1 MPKTKAK
8 GATPRTA
15 TAIPEPEP
23 APSPAPQASPNGSRP
38 AALVTGASRG
48 IGRATCLRL
57 ARDGYDIIALARN
70 EAELEALGI
79 EIAQIGRK
87 CRLIAL
93 DLAHPPAIAATL
105 YGVHVDVLVNNAGMA
120 VSKPFTELAPDEWHR
135 MIDVNV
141 NALYHVTRA
150 VLPGMIERGHG
161 HVCTIGS
168 IAGRSAFIGGSC
180 YSGTKAFV
188 TAWSESLMLEVRDR
202 GVKVSVVMPG
212 GVATEFGG
220 TQPTLADAWKLAAAD
235 VADAV
240 SYVVGTPDSVLVHR
254 LEVRTLNAPPAR
266 R

>member
-8 GATPRTA
+8 PKQAASTTPA
-15 TAIPEPEP
+15 PEP
-23 APSPAPQASPNGSRP
+23 APNASPNGSRP
-38 AALVTGASRG
+38 VALVTGASRG

-79 EIAQIGRK
+79 EVAQIGRK

-93 DLAHPPAIAATL
+93 DLQHPPAIAAAL
-105 YGVHVDVLVNNAGMA
+105 YGLNVDVLVNNAGIG
-120 VSKPFTELAPDEWHR
+120 VTKPFTELAPDEWHR

-168 IAGRSAFIGGSC
+168 IAGRSAFVGGSC
-180 YSGTKAFV
+180 YAASKAFV
-188 TAWSESLMLEVRDR
+188 TSWAESLMLEVRDR

-212 GVATEFGG
+212 GVATGFGG
-220 TQPTLADAWKLAAAD
+220 KTATAADAWKLAAED

-240 SYVVGTPDSVLVHR
+240 SYVLGTPATMLVHR
-254 LEVRTLNAPPAR
+254 LEVRTLNSPPAR
-266 R
+266 G